1 MKKYSSAILSF
12 LISGIVIGP
21 VKAQSSHAV
30 EMTLKLEDEILY
42 MDSLFWQSYNA
53 CDIDKFKTFLTD
65 DLEFYHDKGGLTT
78 TLATFM
84 ESIESGLC
92 GNENWRLRRE
102 VVEGSVKVF
111 PVPDYGAIISGE
123 HLFYI
128 VENSTER
135 LDGLATFVH
144 VWQYKNG
151 EWKMSRVLS
160 YDHRPAP
167 STNIKG

>member
-1 MKKYSSAILSF
+1 
-12 LISGIVIGP
+12 
-21 VKAQSSHAV
+21 
-30 EMTLKLEDEILY
+30 
-42 MDSLFWQSYNA
+42 
-53 CDIDKFKTFLTD
+53 
-65 DLEFYHDKGGLTT
+65 
-78 TLATFM
+78 
-84 ESIESGLC
+84 
-92 GNENWRLRRE
+92 
-102 VVEGSVKVF
+102 VEGSVKVF

-167 STNIKG
+167 STNLKEAVSLSDEVLIQYVGSYEGKDNRSIVISKEEDHLKLKDGKFEVNIYPESEVRFFHKERDLQFDFIKDNEQMVIMMVVYEKGVVVEEANWVE